1 MNQRPE
7 DVEETVE
14 VSEEIAPPGSA
25 AQSKPAASR
34 SIPRNFAVLAA
45 GEALAKVLT
54 FFAFTFVGRVLGPA
68 DYGKLE
74 FTLAVMVF
82 FSLSVELGLSTW
94 GAREVARNLARAG
107 SLLRDIAVLR
117 LVLAGGA
124 GLVLAVLALWGPME
138 GDVRL
143 LLAFYA
149 GSLFVAPVLLHWY
162 FQGHEQM
169 HFVALAQII
178 RQGTFAALVFSFVKE
193 GTPVYWLGAMEC
205 LSVLA
210 AGVFC
215 VAVVVRHAGFPA
227 PEWKFDARRLWGQM
241 REASPIGFSDIT
253 WACLWYC
260 STLLLGLQAA
270 EESLGWFG
278 AAHRATLAVHTF
290 VWFYFFNLLPSI
302 SRCAGA
308 PTQTLRRLMARS
320 QIFTAWG
327 GIFVAFVVTMLSQ
340 ELVTLAYGAHF
351 AEAAA
356 PFSVLIWIIPLS
368 LVSGHYR
375 YTLIAY
381 NYQKLLFSWT
391 AVAALAGALSS
402 WFLIPLLGPTG
413 AALALGGAN
422 VIVFVLAYF
431 SVRNRIAHIP
441 FASSLVQPAAAA
453 GAGLLVVFLGGISY
467 PWLRA
472 VVASAV
478 YLAFFFYFERGVI
491 IELLPRLFP
500 RAPWPRQGI
509 SEDVKGK

>member
-1 MNQRPE
+1 MHQRAQNP
-7 DVEETVE
+7 EET
-14 VSEEIAPPGSA
+14 AATQSA
-25 AQSKPAASR
+25 ALPRPDGSS
-34 SIPRNFAVLAA
+34 SIPRNFAILAA

-74 FTLAVMVF
+74 FALAVMVF

-94 GAREVARNLARAG
+94 GAREVARNMARAG
-107 SLLRDIAVLR
+107 SLLRDIAILR
-117 LVLAGGA
+117 LVLAIGA
-124 GLVLAVLALWGPME
+124 GLVMGGLALWGTTD

-149 GSLFVAPVLLHWY
+149 ASLFVAPVLLHWY

-178 RQGTFAALVFSFVKE
+178 RQGTFAALVFSFARR

-210 AGVFC
+210 AGLFC
-215 VAVVVRHAGFPA
+215 VAVVIRHPGFPD
-227 PEWKFDARRLWGQM
+227 PDWKFDARRLWEQI
-241 REASPIGFSDIT
+241 REAGPIGFSDLT
-253 WACLWYC
+253 WACLWYF
-260 STLLLGLQAA
+260 STLLLGLMAA
-270 EESLGWFG
+270 GESLGWFG

-308 PTQTLRRLMARS
+308 PTRTLLRLMARS

-351 AEAAA
+351 AAAAA
-356 PFSVLIWIIPLS
+356 PFSILIWIIPLS

-381 NYQKLLFSWT
+381 NHQKLLFGWT
-391 AVAALAGALSS
+391 AAAALAGACFS
-402 WFLIPLLGPTG
+402 WLLIPPFGPAG
-413 AALALGGAN
+413 AALSLAGSNL
-422 VIVFVLAYF
+422 IVFVLAYF

-441 FASSLVQPAAAA
+441 FVSSLVKPAAAV
-453 GAGLLVVFLGGISY
+453 GAALLVVFLGGVSG

-472 VVASAV
+472 AIASAV
-478 YLAFFFYFERGVI
+478 YIALFFYLERGVI
-491 IELLPRLFP
+491 GDLLPRLFP
-500 RAPWPRQGI
+500 GAPWLWQGI
-509 SEDVKGK
+509 SEDAKGE